1 MREFLLQLREK
12 VLGWW
17 TNSTPN
23 QKLLAGGGGLALL
36 LALIIGVWIMGRG
49 SEKVPLYTQLQ
60 PSDAA
65 AIVAKLK
72 EKKIPYQ
79 LSEDG
84 TTILVDPQQKYQVR
98 LDLIAEGLPRGVAGF
113 ESLSETRF
121 GETARDKELR
131 YLLALQGELSRTIK
145 CVEGVEES
153 WVYITAP
160 REALFT
166 KDQEPR
172 TASVM
177 LKLKPGALLEAE
189 QVKGIVF
196 LVARS
201 VEGLK
206 PENVTVVDV
215 NGKVLS
221 EDLPG
226 IDSAFKTSQL
236 SAKQLA
242 VQQQFEK
249 ELARSVQSMLEQVV
263 GYGKA
268 VVRVRAELD
277 FDQQEIVDV
286 QWGNKVPRSTETTEE
301 VTSGQ
306 GTAAAEAVGTPSNIP
321 GGTAYPGGGQ
331 VSTFNQEKTSSIV
344 NNEIDR
350 RESHR
355 IVAPGAIK
363 RLSVAV
369 IVDGEQGDAQK
380 QAAIRQAVAHAAGI
394 NFERGDQI
402 DVSVLPFN
410 TAYWDAMQAEMAK
423 EARRVQLQQWALVG
437 GTVLALL
444 LTGVIVYL
452 FMRRRRVPVL
462 DTAVGEP
469 IPVEELL
476 AVEEMVSPEEKE
488 MRKLREH
495 IEKLAK
501 ERPEEVAQLVR
512 TWLMEDLR

>member
-1 MREFLLQLREK
+1 MRDFFLHLKEK
-12 VLGWW
+12 ILSWW
-17 TNSTPN
+17 VNSTPN
-23 QKLLAGGGGLALL
+23 QKLLVGGVGLALA
-36 LALIIGVWIMGRG
+36 LALIIGVWAWGRG
-49 SEKVPLYTQLQ
+49 GEKVPLYTQLQ
-60 PSDAA
+60 PADAA

-72 EKKIPYQ
+72 EKKIPYE
-79 LSEDG
+79 LSDDG
-84 TTILVDPQQKYQVR
+84 TTILVDPQVKYQVR

-160 REALFT
+160 REALFA

-177 LKLKPGALLEAE
+177 LKLKPGAMLEAE
-189 QVKGIVF
+189 QVKGIVL

-226 IDSAFKTSQL
+226 VESTSRPTQL
-236 SAKQLA
+236 SATQLA

-249 ELARSVQSMLEQVV
+249 DLARSLQTMLEQVV

-301 VTSGQ
+301 ITSGQ
-306 GTAAAEAVGTPSNIP
+306 GTAGGGATGTPSNVP
-321 GGTAYPGGGQ
+321 GGPTYPGGGQ
-331 VSTFNQEKTSSIV
+331 ASTFNQQKTTSIV

-355 IVAPGAIK
+355 VVAPGAIK

-369 IVDGEQGDAQK
+369 VVDGEQGDAQK

-402 DVSVLPFN
+402 DVAILPFN
-410 TAYWDAMQAEMAK
+410 TAYWDTMQAEMEK
-423 EARRVQLQQWALVG
+423 EARRVRLQQWALIG
-437 GTVLALL
+437 GTILAIL
-444 LTGVIVYL
+444 LTGIIVYL
-452 FMRRRRVPVL
+452 FVRRRRVPVL
-462 DTAVGEP
+462 DTTIGEP
-469 IPVEELL
+469 VPVEELL
-476 AVEEMVSPEEKE
+476 AIEEMVSPEEKE

-495 IEKLAK
+495 IERLAK
-501 ERPEEVAQLVR
+501 EKPEEVAQLVR